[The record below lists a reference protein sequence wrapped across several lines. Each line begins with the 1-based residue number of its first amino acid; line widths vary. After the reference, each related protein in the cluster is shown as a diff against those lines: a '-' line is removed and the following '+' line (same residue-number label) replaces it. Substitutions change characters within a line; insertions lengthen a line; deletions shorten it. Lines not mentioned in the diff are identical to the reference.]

1 MKEFIIYL
9 LQVSVC
15 LGIFSSIYF
24 LFLRKQ
30 TFFRFNRIFLL
41 IGLIGAFILPFIQFT
56 YDVAVM
62 PISIPITEELPDMI
76 PTTNSISLSIWHFIF
91 AIYMTGVTFL
101 ITRNIKSYAKLYKIK
116 KEGKCKKIEGYNVVE
131 SPETG
136 IAFSVLNYIFIN
148 PEKLQAKEKEVI
160 LKHEISHIKQK
171 HWVDLLCGECALLLQ
186 WFNPLIWFYIHWIKE
201 NHEYLADQAVIE
213 AGESSAVYRAVL
225 INQQFQDPIFS
236 FANSFSY
243 PNHLNRLNMMK
254 KTKTQSWKKISVLAI
269 LPLFG
274 VFFSLSAKPNYVEVE
289 MNNDG
294 SLYPL
299 YLAVTKSSTEK
310 QGSKIVTKGT
320 ARFAISDTME
330 HKPLVFIDGEEKRI
344 KELNN
349 IDPNTIE
356 SINVLKENSA
366 TEVYGEKGKNG
377 VVLIELKKDK
387 AAEEV
392 KILGY
397 KTKESEKEGS
407 SLTTMVEQ
415 FLEKEYTP
423 NHADLSISNKNGKV
437 EVKSNNTDFKNVLTI
452 VDGKEVENISDIDPN
467 TIESVS
473 VLKEKSATEVYGDKG
488 KNGVVLITLKGGTKV
503 QNKGSKNTKLTAIG
517 DKTVRGTVVSSV
529 GKPLVGVAIKVKG
542 TTSGT
547 VTDKD
552 GNYSIKLNDGD
563 ILSFS
568 YVDYKAKEVII
579 NKESSTVNVT
589 LEQ

>member
-1 MKEFIIYL
+1 MKDFIIYL

-41 IGLIGAFILPFIQFT
+41 TGLIGAFILPFIQFT
-56 YDVAVM
+56 YDVVVM

-76 PTTNSISLSIWHFIF
+76 PTTNSTTLSIWYFLL
-91 AIYMTGVTFL
+91 AIYTIGVVFL
-101 ITRNIKSYAKLYKIK
+101 IARNIKSYAKLYKIK
-116 KEGKCKKIEGYNVVE
+116 KEGKCKKVEGYNVVE

-171 HWVDLLCGECALLLQ
+171 HWIDLLCGECALLLQ

-243 PNHLNRLNMMK
+243 PNHLNRLNMIK
-254 KTKTQSWKKISVLAI
+254 KTKTQSWKKISILAI

-274 VFFSLSAKPNYVEVE
+274 VFFSLSAKPNYVEAE
-289 MNNDG
+289 MQQDKKNTT
-294 SLYPL
+294 SL
-299 YLAVTKSSTEK
+299 SN
-310 QGSKIVTKGT
+310 T
-320 ARFAISDTME
+320 AKN
-330 HKPLVFIDGEEKRI
+330 KPLVF
-344 KELNN
+344 
-349 IDPNTIE
+349 
-356 SINVLKENSA
+356 A
-366 TEVYGEKGKNG
+366 
-377 VVLIELKKDK
+377 
-387 AAEEV
+387 
-392 KILGY
+392 
-397 KTKESEKEGS
+397 
-407 SLTTMVEQ
+407 
-415 FLEKEYTP
+415 
-423 NHADLSISNKNGKV
+423 
-437 EVKSNNTDFKNVLTI
+437 
-452 VDGKEVENISDIDPN
+452 DGKEVENISDIDPN
-467 TIESVS
+467 TIERMN
-473 VLKEKSATEVYGDKG
+473 VLKDKAATDLYGEKG
-488 KNGVVLITLKGGTKV
+488 KNGVILLELKEGTKI
-503 QNKGSKNTKLTAIG
+503 QNKGAKDTKPTAIG
-517 DKTVRGTVVSSV
+517 DKTIRGTVINSE
-529 GKPLVGVAIKVKG
+529 GKPLTGVAIKVKG
-542 TTSGT
+542 ATSGT

-568 YVDYKAKEVII
+568 YVDYKAKEVKT
-579 NKESSTVNVT
+579 NKESSIVNVT